1 MKPLLTLQ
9 ERVRTTIATA
19 EPAFNLLPGVVIIH
33 NVCTK
38 RVVYMSKMGERQ
50 LGISSHELE
59 QLDLEEYNNRFFNIE
74 EAKEYAPKIFELI
87 ERNNDDEAISFFQQ
101 VRFFDKDSWRWH
113 LSTTKIFMRDDEGK
127 PLLVITLSIAFDPH
141 HSLTGKVQRLL
152 DENNLLRNS
161 QNIFTSLTKRE
172 KEILKLI
179 AIGKNSTEV
188 AATLY
193 ISEKTAETHR
203 RNVRVKLNAH
213 SNYDIIR
220 FAQAFNLI

>member
-1 MKPLLTLQ
+1 MKTLLTLE
-9 ERVRTTIATA
+9 ERVRTTIATV

-33 NVCTK
+33 NVYTR
-38 RVVYMSKMGERQ
+38 RVAYMSKMGEKQ
-50 LGISSHELE
+50 LGISSQELE

-101 VRFFDKDSWRWH
+101 VRFADNDNWRWH
-113 LSTTKIFMRDDEGK
+113 LSTTKIFMRNEEGK
-127 PLLVITLSIAFDPH
+127 PMLIITLSIAFDPN

-213 SNYDIIR
+213 SNYDITR